1 MKIVNKIQGK
11 TTTYDDIEVGDVF
24 KFDGTICIAVN
35 DDIILRHNSE
45 IDEWNV
51 AFAPSGDA
59 EITLLDCELVIKGE
73 K

>member
-24 KFDGTICIAVN
+24 KSNGTICIAVN
-35 DDIILRHNSE
+35 DDIILRHDSE
-45 IDEWNV
+45 TDEWGV
-51 AFAPSGDA
+51 AFAPSEDA
-59 EITLLDCELVIKGE
+59 EIILFDCELVIKGE